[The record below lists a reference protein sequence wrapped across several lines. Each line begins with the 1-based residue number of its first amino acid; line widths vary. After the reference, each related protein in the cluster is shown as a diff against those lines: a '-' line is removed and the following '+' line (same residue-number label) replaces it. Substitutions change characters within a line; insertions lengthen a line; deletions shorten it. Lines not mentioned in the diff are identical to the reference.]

1 MTDIRDLED
10 TLTRHERLAPSADG
24 LVEAAYTGARRVRRR
39 RLTAA
44 AMGVAAVVAVGAAAP
59 TVLARDDARRGSS
72 AATKAPVPPAA
83 KPPEVTIDVDGSEGL
98 FALTQGFSG
107 TTALANIRSRNERAT
122 GWGGDVGV
130 YAPADV
136 DVAALEAGEAVTVQ
150 GHPAR
155 YVENYL
161 IDPLANHTGPEN
173 GPAPAMSPDAL
184 RGPKFLERTDV
195 RGPVVAWRE
204 PSGRWVVVSDAGNRA
219 ELLRLAEAVRL
230 RPAGTKAPYRL
241 GYVPDTLRLDYGG
254 SSTHTPK
261 ESNSVL
267 VFGAAT
273 NPVLKR
279 SSLLGLTEQGAM
291 RVQFMASDS
300 GHLGRVAQT
309 GPPEVIAGHDTW
321 YFTTRQ
327 TFVSPPENGA
337 VLVARVNGCEV
348 LITVT
353 DNRLAPYPLLRK
365 MLESATFGNCAA
377 PDTWVPPL
385 P

>member
-1 MTDIRDLED
+1 MTDIRDLEE
-10 TLTRHERLAPSADG
+10 TLTRHEHLAPSADG

-59 TVLARDDARRGSS
+59 TVLARDDAQRRSS
-72 AATKAPVPPAA
+72 AATNAPAPAV
-83 KPPEVTIDVDGSEGL
+83 KPPESTIDVDGSEGL

-107 TTALANIRSRNERAT
+107 STALANIRSRNTSAT

-161 IDPLANHTGPEN
+161 IDPLSNHTGPEN
-173 GPAPAMSPDAL
+173 GSARKEAPPEFPGAKVQE
-184 RGPKFLERTDV
+184 PKDS

-204 PSGRWVVVSDAGNRA
+204 PSGRWVVVSNAGNRA

-230 RPAGTKAPYRL
+230 RPAGITTPYRL
-241 GYVPDTLRLDYGG
+241 GYVPDALRLDYGG
-254 SSTHTPK
+254 SSTYTPK

-300 GHLGRVAQT
+300 GHLGLVAQT
-309 GPPEVIAGHDTW
+309 GPPQVIAGHDTW
-321 YFTTRQ
+321 YFTTPRAGL
-327 TFVSPPENGA
+327 SPAENGA
-337 VLVARVNGCEV
+337 VLIAKVNGCEV
-348 LITVT
+348 VISVT
-353 DNRLAPYPLLRK
+353 DNALVPYPLLRK
-365 MLESATFGNCAA
+365 MFESATFGNCAA
-377 PDTWVPPL
+377 PDTWVTPL